1 MSMYKLVV
9 VAMALVLAGC
19 RQDAEAPPS
28 QPEAPVTPAPPAA
41 DVPAPE
47 PVVAENVP
55 ELTLPEGFKLPFV
68 HSLLNENVLVTEDG
82 KPQHRIF
89 VEFQDDAGAVEN
101 LLVTALGG
109 AGFTSP
115 TISSD
120 GAQRILS
127 FARNDGS
134 SVIVRI
140 NPELA
145 QELKKS
151 PDAKGTVHLTWT
163 GP

>member
-1 MSMYKLVV
+1 MHKFIV
-9 VAMALVLAGC
+9 VAMVLVLVGC
-19 RQDAEAPPS
+19 QQDAEVPPS
-28 QPEAPVTPAPPAA
+28 QPEAPMAPVADTTAPGSVTAE
-41 DVPAPE
+41 DVR
-47 PVVAENVP
+47 

-82 KPQHRIF
+82 KPQHRVF